1 MLTDHEGK
9 IPPLNEFYLSYTF
22 PRSQIL
28 FITKMLE
35 VNLLLIREKIQ
46 NHIALTCFVYV
57 AGVDVTFWINGECL
71 KRHNMDFKEVVIKDS
86 MVDLKSALD
95 SGEVRMF

>member
-1 MLTDHEGK
+1 MPGKKVVKSTLSVML
-9 IPPLNEFYLSYTF
+9 
-22 PRSQIL
+22 PRSQLI

-35 VNLLLIREKIQ
+35 LNLLLIRIKK
-46 NHIALTCFVYV
+46 HIALTCFVFV

-86 MVDLKSALD
+86 MVDVKSALD
-95 SGEVRMF
+95 SGEVRVF

>member
-1 MLTDHEGK
+1 MPGK
-9 IPPLNEFYLSYTF
+9 KVVKSTLSVTL
-22 PRSQIL
+22 PRSQLI

-35 VNLLLIREKIQ
+35 LNLLHIRIKK
-46 NHIALTCFVYV
+46 HIALTRFVFV

-86 MVDLKSALD
+86 MVDVKSALD
-95 SGEVRMF
+95 SGEVRVF